1 LIVGITKKVNYN
13 RSRPQKKI
21 IKINVTALFFFICY
35 QMSEGKL
42 KNLKCGEKE
51 SRKWAE
57 SFHIYRTGEEK
68 QHMFIQSSSS
78 LVELKTVNTF

>member
-1 LIVGITKKVNYN
+1 
-13 RSRPQKKI
+13 
-21 IKINVTALFFFICY
+21 
-35 QMSEGKL
+35 MSEGKL